1 MALTYLVLYWANG
14 GSEVTEDVSQ
24 RLGVSGDSGDIGGD
38 GREVGRGGCCRAEEA
53 EGEGSE
59 DREGERAHG
68 E

>member
-1 MALTYLVLYWANG
+1 MALTGLVLDLGNNAIKDFLQRLC
-14 GSEVTEDVSQ
+14 DVSWD
-24 RLGVSGDSGDIGGD
+24 GGHICGD

>member
-1 MALTYLVLYWANG
+1 MALTGLVRDLGNNAIKD
-14 GSEVTEDVSQ
+14 VLHRLCDVSWD
-24 RLGVSGDSGDIGGD
+24 GGHIGRD

-59 DREGERAHG
+59 DRESERAHG